1 MRVTR
6 RCLAL
11 LLAICPLSYL
21 VAESLIPTT
30 EGTTWNYEM
39 VEEKPNDS
47 LDLEEPTTKER
58 FPVSYRIGGIEK
70 IEGKALWR
78 LEVYRGDALENVDL
92 ITVNEQGVVCSA
104 RMDQNG
110 ALIKFDPP
118 QTMVATPLKKGTA
131 WNFDGK
137 IGERKVTQHYEIVGQ
152 EDVDLAAGKF
162 HAWRI
167 HCEQS
172 QPNAA
177 KIDRWF
183 VPGTGF
189 VRVVTQID
197 SSSGGLLQKTVLE
210 LKQPPKIAT
219 TVSDQKSAQAKLS
232 VGLSPQPIGEFA
244 STYKSD
250 APAICARWQGRN
262 LRAGAT
268 VRAEWIAEKV
278 DGVDPDDEIDEATAV
293 VETANSHGVFTLS
306 QPTGGWT
313 PGNYRV
319 DFYLDGKL
327 AGTAKAKIV
336 K

>member
-1 MRVTR
+1 VT
-6 RCLAL
+6 
-11 LLAICPLSYL
+11 
-21 VAESLIPTT
+21 
-30 EGTTWNYEM
+30 
-39 VEEKPNDS
+39 
-47 LDLEEPTTKER
+47 
-58 FPVSYRIGGIEK
+58 YRIGGIEK
-70 IEGKALWR
+70 IDNKDLTR
-78 LEVYRGDALENVDL
+78 LQIYRGEVLENVDL
-92 ITVNEQGVVCSA
+92 ITVSEHGIACSA

-118 QTMVATPLKKGTA
+118 QTLVATPLKAGTT

-137 IGERKVTQHYEIVGQ
+137 IGEKKVSQRYEIVGE

-167 HCEQS
+167 HCEQT
-172 QPNAA
+172 QPSEA

-189 VRVVTQID
+189 VKVVTEID
-197 SSSGGLLQKTVLE
+197 SSSGALLQKSSLE
-210 LKQPPKIAT
+210 LKRSPKVAANSEIKL
-219 TVSDQKSAQAKLS
+219 SSGPAKFS

-244 STYKSD
+244 NTFKSD
-250 APAICARWQGRN
+250 APAIYARWEGHN
-262 LRAGAT
+262 LRVGAT
-268 VRAEWIAEKV
+268 IRAEWIAEKV
-278 DGVDPDDEIDEATAV
+278 DGVDPDDEIDEASAV
-293 VETANSHGVFTLS
+293 AEAANSHGVFTLS
-306 QPTGGWT
+306 QPEGGWT